1 MSARINR
8 TIGAKTLE
16 KYEKLSSILKYIF
29 VDICDI
35 DQTKYY
41 LLGSFALREHRT
53 INDIDINLDKDEFMK
68 LEKATTKGFGRIE
81 FYNGQI
87 RWILDLTKLY
97 NSITGKKERDF
108 SIEAFMKDPK
118 VGYPNNKFSLSN
130 LRRNKGFS
138 KDKNNHQFFN
148 LQSLLKWKKTMN
160 REKDQSDIKLIKE
173 LLKNKKNE

>member
-118 VGYPNNKFSLSN
+118 VGYPNSNFSLSK
-130 LRRNKGFS
+130 LKPKGLTT
-138 KDKNNHQFFN
+138 DKNGHQF
-148 LQSLLKWKKTMN
+148 LTLSALLKWKKTMS
-160 REKDQSDIKLIKE
+160 RPKDLKDIELIKSIYKPS
-173 LLKNKKNE
+173 L